1 QAEAISHYYQIALL
15 QIARNPSARY
25 ELESLLTPAE
35 QYCLVIEWNNTE
47 SQYQKDACVS
57 QLFEEQVKIV
67 PDATAVSFQD
77 KSLTY
82 EQLNACANQ
91 LAQYLYRL
99 GVGPESLVGVYL
111 ARSLEM
117 VIALL
122 GVLKA
127 GAAYMPLDPSYPQSR
142 VVFMLEDSRSSMLLT
157 QQKLAANL
165 LGYSGQFLCLD
176 SDSGEISKEGSE
188 NLCHPSEA
196 ESLAYVIYTSGST
209 GKPKGTMI
217 PHRAL
222 TNHMAWLHDN
232 FSLSEDDAVLQKT
245 PFSFDASVWEFWA
258 PLIIGGKLVIAQPGG
273 HGDARYLIETIKQH
287 KVTTLQLVPTQLQ
300 LLLDEGLASC
310 DSLQYLFCGG
320 EILNEKLARQFREQ
334 SDAELINLYGPTEA
348 TIDTTY
354 WRMGKGMVTGQII
367 PIGRPIAN
375 T

>member
-1 QAEAISHYYQIALL
+1 FRRYPMAELQKKRGVQPLFDSMFSYTNFHIYGSLGDRIKVLSEDVFEQTNFPLAALFSSSISGKELSLNLHYAVPAFSREQAEAISHYYQIALL

-196 ESLAYVIYTSGST
+196 ESLAYVIYTSGS
-209 GKPKGTMI
+209 
-217 PHRAL
+217 
-222 TNHMAWLHDN
+222 
-232 FSLSEDDAVLQKT
+232 
-245 PFSFDASVWEFWA
+245 
-258 PLIIGGKLVIAQPGG
+258 
-273 HGDARYLIETIKQH
+273 
-287 KVTTLQLVPTQLQ
+287 
-300 LLLDEGLASC
+300 
-310 DSLQYLFCGG
+310 
-320 EILNEKLARQFREQ
+320 
-334 SDAELINLYGPTEA
+334 
-348 TIDTTY
+348 
-354 WRMGKGMVTGQII
+354 
-367 PIGRPIAN
+367 
-375 T
+375 